1 MVHCLR
7 PNPSSTQV
15 PLHQKIEDDDMIAHI
30 LNNLPADNEHLRA
43 SLRPNV
49 ASLTLAQVRTQV
61 REFYKDR
68 TK

>member
-1 MVHCLR
+1 
-7 PNPSSTQV
+7 
-15 PLHQKIEDDDMIAHI
+15 MIAHI

-61 REFYKDR
+61 REFYKDH
-68 TK
+68 TKRATAVPASEGDTDLRRLGQPWLV